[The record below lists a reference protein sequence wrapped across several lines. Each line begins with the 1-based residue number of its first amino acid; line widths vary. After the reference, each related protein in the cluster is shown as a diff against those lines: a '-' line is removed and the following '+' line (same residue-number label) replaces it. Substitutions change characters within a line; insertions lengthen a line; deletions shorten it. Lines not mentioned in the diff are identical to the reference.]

1 LVPDFLIDAI
11 AVVGQ
16 AIQWIQPE
24 YYEEINGMAYS
35 LGLDTPYLMFIQ
47 YVYEFSAFCTSS
59 VVRMQDGTIIHD
71 RNLDFAFA
79 DVMRNVTYLAKFMKG
94 D

>member
-1 LVPDFLIDAI
+1 MVPDFLLDI
-11 AVVGQ
+11 VGYVGK
-16 AIQWIQPE
+16 AIQWINPE
-24 YYEEINGMAYS
+24 YYEEIDGMSTY
-35 LGLDTPYLMFIQ
+35 LEIDTATLMFMQ

-59 VVRMQDGTIIHD
+59 VARLKDGTIIHD

-79 DVMRNVTYLAKFMKG
+79 EKMRTITFVGQVYKG